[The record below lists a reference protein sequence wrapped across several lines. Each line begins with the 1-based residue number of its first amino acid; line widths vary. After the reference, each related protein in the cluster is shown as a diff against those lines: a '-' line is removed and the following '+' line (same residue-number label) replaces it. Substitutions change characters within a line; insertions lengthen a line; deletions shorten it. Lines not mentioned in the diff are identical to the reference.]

1 MQDKRKTVLIAAD
14 VPYSRRLMQKTLQ
27 EPNLTV
33 RAVGTTEEAIALVA
47 TNRVDALLI
56 DLVNPPNAGEHL
68 LLQCRVAGHRVPAIL
83 MCAAIDRDL
92 LRRLNNLRPV
102 GLLQKPLQFD
112 ALNELLPLA
121 LAGDLDL
128 LRRSAEM
135 AANRSKRE
143 RRTGPES
150 AVGLTEVSDEPVN
163 TDRLG
168 KMFGNLPLLPT
179 VLTQILAVSDSDEG
193 SAQAL
198 ADIIS
203 SDPRLSGQL
212 LRVVNSAYFGFARRI
227 STIPEATVI
236 LGSEAIRK
244 LAVGASVSDFFSG
257 KSQFLDRGRLWRH
270 SLSTA
275 VASRTVA
282 EYRDLKESEEA
293 FAAGLL
299 HDFGRL
305 ILERHF
311 PQQYGAVVMAAR
323 ESQEPLLAAEEQM
336 LGFHHAWISGWL
348 AGRWNLPPALADAMA
363 WHHQPESAGESARHV
378 AAAVHVGD
386 VLCHMAGFHGV
397 DEVAL
402 NTTASLYATGVLDLN
417 DADLEA
423 MLPKVAKQ
431 AEELERQLASVV
443 NTE

>member
-14 VPYSRRLMQKTLQ
+14 VPYSRRLMQKNLQ
-27 EPNLTV
+27 EPNLNV
-33 RAVGTTEEAIALVA
+33 RAVGTTEEAVALVA
-47 TNRVDALLI
+47 AGRVDALLI

-83 MCAAIDRDL
+83 LCTTIDRDL

-102 GLLQKPLQFD
+102 GLLQKPLQFE
-112 ALNELLPLA
+112 ALADLLPLA
-121 LAGDLDL
+121 LSGDTDL

-135 AANRSKRE
+135 AAARGKKE
-143 RRTGPES
+143 RRPEGS
-150 AVGLTEVSDEPVN
+150 VNLAEVSDEPVN

-168 KMFGNLPLLPT
+168 KMFGNLPLLPH
-179 VLTQILAVSDSDEG
+179 VLTQILAVSDAEEG
-193 SAQAL
+193 SAQVL

-270 SLSTA
+270 SLCTA

-305 ILERHF
+305 VLERHF
-311 PQQYGAVVMAAR
+311 PQQYGAVVVAAR
-323 ESQEPLLAAEEQM
+323 ESQEPLLATEEHM

-348 AGRWNLPPALADAMA
+348 ASKWNLPPTLADAMA

-386 VLCHMAGFHGV
+386 VLCHLAGFHGV
-397 DEVAL
+397 DGVAP
-402 NTTASLYATGVLDLN
+402 NTMPSLYATGVLDLN

-423 MLPKVAKQ
+423 MLPKIATQ
-431 AEELERQLASVV
+431 ADELERQLASVV
-443 NTE
+443 STE